1 MYTINKGKMIIIN
14 SYDFVYSFI
23 GRNFIVCVMIR
34 AVIRVSCK
42 DIFSSTWKPQLVAA
56 GENEN
61 DLNHCGLY
69 SNKTVMVIITIKL
82 M

>member
-1 MYTINKGKMIIIN
+1 MYTINKGKMVIID

-23 GRNFIVCVMIR
+23 GRNFMIR